1 MIDSLCLSADIG
13 APPSA
18 LPGISL
24 QHTHP
29 HTHTGPPHPPHTH
42 NSPSPFFLDL
52 VIDVPDVSHHGVG
65 ASLQA
70 PGGQGQLGAE
80 LLHVSGLGDG
90 CQSVGASAKQ
100 DVTEGSLGGGHVR

>member
-24 QHTHP
+24 QHTHTP
-29 HTHTGPPHPPHTH
+29 THTHRTPSPSTH
-42 NSPSPFFLDL
+42 SPSPFFLDL